1 MSDETPASQP
11 AVDPLAGGADVWLL
25 AEEDVDSFAAAFGG
39 ISLLTESERARH
51 DRLLV
56 PAARQR
62 FLGARLLCRAV
73 LSVYAD
79 VRPDA
84 WRFTTGRYG
93 RPRIEGGSWGL
104 DFNLTHTNGLIAV
117 IVVRSRTAG
126 LDAEATPARPEAVD
140 LAPKVLTPLETE
152 LLSRSRG
159 DDRGHAFA
167 DSWVAKEA
175 YTKATGMGMC
185 RGFDAFSVHWM
196 RDGSLAVVDDDIPA
210 AERPLWQVQVLQV
223 WDRFA
228 LGVAIRNTD
237 ADSGPLPVR
246 LRCAMTELI
255 GRGDEAPV
263 PGDRSAG
270 TETA

>member
-1 MSDETPASQP
+1 MSDQMQAPDPA
-11 AVDPLAGGADVWLL
+11 ADPLAGGADVWLL
-25 AEEDVDSFAAAFGG
+25 AEEDVDSFSAALGG
-39 ISLLTESERARH
+39 IGLLTEDERARH

-73 LSVYAD
+73 LSLYAD
-79 VRPDA
+79 VPPAA
-84 WRFTTGRYG
+84 WRFTAGRYG
-93 RPRIEGGSWGL
+93 RPRIDGRGWDL
-104 DFNLTHTNGLIAV
+104 DFNLTHTNGLIAA

-126 LDAEATPARPEAVD
+126 LDAEATPARPEAVG

-152 LLSRSRG
+152 LLGRSRG
-159 DDRGHAFA
+159 EDRGHAFA

-185 RGFDAFSVHWM
+185 RGFDAFSVHWL
-196 RDGSLAVVDDDIPA
+196 RDGNLAVVDDDIPA
-210 AERPLWQVQVLQV
+210 EERPLWQVQVLQV

-255 GRGDEAPV
+255 ENRGV
-263 PGDRSAG
+263 S
-270 TETA
+270 